1 MTVSRD
7 VGSAAAEVCRFLTSI
22 SLYFQYQLRVESCI
36 LIRETDVRVSSAHK
50 TLSKV
55 PYLTVGISSYFDM
68 LAANAFIGGRSRR
81 DESTDTASPCAE
93 SGIM

>member
-1 MTVSRD
+1 MTAVTRESRLSALW
-7 VGSAAAEVCRFLTSI
+7 GSLSHPRLSLSLTFLLTK
-22 SLYFQYQLRVESCI
+22 
-36 LIRETDVRVSSAHK
+36 K

-55 PYLTVGISSYFDM
+55 PYLTVGILSYFDM

-93 SGIM
+93 SRIM

>member
-22 SLYFQYQLRVESCI
+22 SLYFQLRVESCI

-55 PYLTVGISSYFDM
+55 PYLTVGILSYFDM

>member
-1 MTVSRD
+1 MRVVS
-7 VGSAAAEVCRFLTSI
+7 
-22 SLYFQYQLRVESCI
+22 
-36 LIRETDVRVSSAHK
+36 RVSSLALSLTFLLTKK

-55 PYLTVGISSYFDM
+55 PYLTVGILSYFDM

-93 SGIM
+93 SRIM

>member
-22 SLYFQYQLRVESCI
+22 SLYFQLRVESCI